1 MVERELV
8 MNNARLGKLEAVDIR
23 EVWKDEARDFTPW
36 LFANSEEL
44 AKALGFNLELHSTE
58 HQVGR
63 FSLDLI
69 GSIPETN
76 ERVIIENQLESSDH
90 RHFGQLLTYAGGT
103 EANYVVWIAKEFK
116 EEYLS
121 AIQWL
126 NNGTTDEINF
136 FAVEVSAIRI
146 GDSLPAPM
154 FKVVAQPNGWQKEG
168 KAAAAA
174 LLSGGLGLKQMEF
187 WDQLVAAIAT
197 KHPDWT
203 NTRKTRAQNWFA
215 MPSGVANINYIFVLT
230 KKEMRIELYFGSG
243 DREVNS
249 SRFQALREQR
259 VLIEASY
266 GREFQWHFPE
276 DNKQGCIR
284 YGVPGDIEDE
294 SSWQRYLDWFIEEM
308 ERLRN
313 SVHKL
318 LPDL

>member
-1 MVERELV
+1 MA
-8 MNNARLGKLEAVDIR
+8 NPKLGTIQVCDIR

-36 LFANSEEL
+36 LFANSGDL
-44 AKALGFNLELHSTE
+44 AKALGINLELSSTE

-69 GSIPETN
+69 GQIPETK

-126 NNGTTDEINF
+126 NNGTTDDINF

-146 GDSLPAPM
+146 GDSVPAPM

-168 KAAAAA
+168 RAAAAVA
-174 LLSGGLGLKQMEF
+174 LSGGRGQKQLEF
-187 WDQLVAAIAT
+187 WELVIDSIAE

-203 NTRKTRAQNWFA
+203 NSRKGRAQSWYSL
-215 MPSGVANINYIFVLT
+215 PTGISNISYTLALT
-230 KKEMRIELYFGSG
+230 KKERKVEVVFWSEDRDTNTNRFEALKEHKDAIESAFGHK
-243 DREVNS
+243 
-249 SRFQALREQR
+249 L
-259 VLIEASY
+259 
-266 GREFQWHFPE
+266 QWHFPD
-276 DNKQGCIR
+276 DNKQAIIR
-284 YGVPGDIEDE
+284 YTTSADFEDE
-294 SSWQRYLDWFIEEM
+294 SKWSSYADWFISNLES
-308 ERLRN
+308 LRTA
-313 SVHKL
+313 VHHL
-318 LPDL
+318 LPDLR

>member
-1 MVERELV
+1 M
-8 MNNARLGKLEAVDIR
+8 GI
-23 EVWKDEARDFTPW
+23 
-36 LFANSEEL
+36 
-44 AKALGFNLELHSTE
+44 NLELSNTE

-69 GSIPETN
+69 GQIPETK

-126 NNGTTDEINF
+126 NNGTTEDINF

-168 KAAAAA
+168 RAAAAVA
-174 LLSGGLGLKQMEF
+174 LSGGRGQKQIEF
-187 WDQLVAAIAT
+187 WELLIDAIAE

-203 NTRKTRAQNWFA
+203 NSRKGRAQSWYSL
-215 MPSGVANINYIFVLT
+215 PTGISNISYTLSLT
-230 KKEMRIELYFGSG
+230 KKESKM
-243 DREVNS
+243 
-249 SRFQALREQR
+249 
-259 VLIEASY
+259 
-266 GREFQWHFPE
+266 
-276 DNKQGCIR
+276 
-284 YGVPGDIEDE
+284 
-294 SSWQRYLDWFIEEM
+294 
-308 ERLRN
+308 
-313 SVHKL
+313 
-318 LPDL
+318 